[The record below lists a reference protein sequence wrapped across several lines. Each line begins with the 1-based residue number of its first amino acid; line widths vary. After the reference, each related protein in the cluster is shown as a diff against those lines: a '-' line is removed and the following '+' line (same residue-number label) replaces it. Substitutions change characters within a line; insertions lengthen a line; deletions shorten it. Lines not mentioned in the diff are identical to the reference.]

1 MNIRG
6 KIEIGITIIIMILIV
21 LFTNIISVGNQGIL
35 IQNPDISF
43 LTEFLNTDMF
53 FVIAILIFLF
63 LFPFLILSEAKKSR
77 GRR

>member
-35 IQNPDISF
+35 IQEPNINFLPLFLNSGFF
-43 LTEFLNTDMF
+43 LT
-53 FVIAILIFLF
+53 VIFL
-63 LFPFLILSEAKKSR
+63 LFLIIMPYLILKDNSGKK
-77 GRR
+77 RR